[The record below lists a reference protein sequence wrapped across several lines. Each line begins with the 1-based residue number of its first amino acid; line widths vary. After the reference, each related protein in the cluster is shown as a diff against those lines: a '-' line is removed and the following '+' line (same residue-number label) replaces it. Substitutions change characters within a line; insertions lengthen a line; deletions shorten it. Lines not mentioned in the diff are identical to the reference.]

1 MTVKLLNYHN
11 FHSSKTDK
19 NYSVAQVERSLTSN
33 ELNNGYVGTHISE
46 EKFLPDSLV
55 GFFQPSDIGKE
66 FELEY
71 EVVGNKANLIN
82 IVRKEK

>member
-1 MTVKLLNYHN
+1 MSVKLLNYHN

-19 NYSVAQVERSLTSN
+19 NYSIAQVERPLTAN
-33 ELNNGYVGTHISE
+33 ELNNGYVGIHISE

-66 FELEY
+66 FDLEY
-71 EVVGNKANLIN
+71 EVVGNKSNLIN